1 MNNQQPQGT
10 PLNPKF
16 VLLEQSQTIH
26 TLTDEVIKLR
36 AYTLQLEEEN
46 AQLKANIQ
54 DREEEDL
61 EPKEE
66 RDI

>member
-10 PLNPKF
+10 PLNPKY

-36 AYTLQLEEEN
+36 AYTMQLEEEI
-46 AQLKANIQ
+46 AQLQAANQ
-54 DREEEDL
+54 PREDEDADH
-61 EPKEE
+61 K
-66 RDI
+66 